1 MAIQGSSHKNKG
13 EEEVRDHA
21 LEVAKG
27 GVVAFV
33 GKVTGMVLSLVFM
46 VLISRMAGAKI
57 LGYFSM
63 ILTFYMIMVR
73 LLPLGLHASILK
85 YAGEAYGK
93 GDLAFV
99 KGFLLMGIRVILRVS
114 IPTGV
119 VFFLASHH
127 VARFFSKPH
136 FVSYVKLFGF
146 FLPVLALFY
155 FLTESFKALRRTD
168 LLVLIQSIGL
178 FSLSCLFFSFLWKV
192 NFGISSPALSFFLSA
207 TLMLILAILVYRR
220 FFSGVKATRINFS
233 PFAKVSLLLMASG
246 LFYLF
251 LTQVDTLMVGYF
263 RPAEEVGIYSA
274 ASKAALFVGF
284 GLNIINYIF
293 PPIISYLFSQG
304 KMAEIEALGRR
315 SARWAF
321 TYALVLALVYA
332 VYPLKILGVFGRGF
346 SAGREPLL
354 ILTSAQI
361 LSVAIGSVGYVLS
374 MTEHQGFFFR
384 ATLLSVILNFAGDV
398 LLIPLWGIKGA
409 AVATGFSLVFS
420 KILEL
425 LYVRKRLNMWVFS
438 YSVLKGTMLFLGLLI
453 LSLFLKSLNPW
464 LPVIFF
470 PIGSVALVSSLMD
483 REDKRIFLSF
493 LSSF

>member
-1 MAIQGSSHKNKG
+1 MEKRPPYTVNLLRDTLETTVAELEKEPSPSKWPILAGVAVLLVIAGVAANFFFSGKEKKEDVHPSKFEKKLLATV
-13 EEEVRDHA
+13 EVRDVPPPPPAIKAVENRTANKSAEEKRVISELLKGKKLIPTLDTNAEKKATKVVTVTKVKMRLIHKPEEKARA
-21 LEVAKG
+21 LKVLKELNVKDVTVKSEKTLVTFRRVLVGPFKTNAEIKKAKELITDNIQEEFSFWVKRKKG
-27 GVVAFV
+27 CKYLAVQAFV
-33 GKVTGMVLSLVFM
+33 QEKNS
-46 VLISRMAGAKI
+46 
-57 LGYFSM
+57 
-63 ILTFYMIMVR
+63 
-73 LLPLGLHASILK
+73 
-85 YAGEAYGK
+85 
-93 GDLAFV
+93 D
-99 KGFLLMGIRVILRVS
+99 
-114 IPTGV
+114 
-119 VFFLASHH
+119 
-127 VARFFSKPH
+127 
-136 FVSYVKLFGF
+136 
-146 FLPVLALFY
+146 
-155 FLTESFKALRRTD
+155 
-168 LLVLIQSIGL
+168 
-178 FSLSCLFFSFLWKV
+178 
-192 NFGISSPALSFFLSA
+192 
-207 TLMLILAILVYRR
+207 
-220 FFSGVKATRINFS
+220 
-233 PFAKVSLLLMASG
+233 
-246 LFYLF
+246 
-251 LTQVDTLMVGYF
+251 
-263 RPAEEVGIYSA
+263 
-274 ASKAALFVGF
+274 
-284 GLNIINYIF
+284 
-293 PPIISYLFSQG
+293 
-304 KMAEIEALGRR
+304 
-315 SARWAF
+315 
-321 TYALVLALVYA
+321 ALVLALVYA